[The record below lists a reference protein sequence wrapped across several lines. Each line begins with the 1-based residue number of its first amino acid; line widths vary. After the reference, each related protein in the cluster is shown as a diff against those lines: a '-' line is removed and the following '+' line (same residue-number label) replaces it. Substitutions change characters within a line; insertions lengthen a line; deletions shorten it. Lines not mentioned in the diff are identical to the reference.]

1 MSSCLANKSTNAKHP
16 HMTRHDTLLHCC
28 RAQAGSLPTV
38 AARGQEGALMP
49 VQDAAA
55 DRCLDA
61 RRNRMDLHNSIPIRG
76 WAFKLFAPAK
86 VLAVVNG

>member
-1 MSSCLANKSTNAKHP
+1 MLPRAGWLAAH
-16 HMTRHDTLLHCC
+16 
-28 RAQAGSLPTV
+28 
-38 AARGQEGALMP
+38 RGGAWP
-49 VQDAAA
+49 GRSADAVQDAAA

-86 VLAVVNG
+86 VLAVVNA